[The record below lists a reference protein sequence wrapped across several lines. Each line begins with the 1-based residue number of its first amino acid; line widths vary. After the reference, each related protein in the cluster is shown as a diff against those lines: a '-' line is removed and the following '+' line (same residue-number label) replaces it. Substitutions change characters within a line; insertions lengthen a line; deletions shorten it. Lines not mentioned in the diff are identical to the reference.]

1 MESRESQDIG
11 NDDTEPPEPP
21 YQILVANEQSTLEID
36 ADRITELVRAIFR
49 DSRYETCSLSLA
61 VVDDPT
67 IHQVNRQY
75 LEHDYPTDVLSFP
88 LEDDGTH
95 LTGELIVSADTAK
108 QNATDYGWPA
118 FNELMLYVAHGTL
131 HLVGYRD
138 KQPQEVLEMRR
149 AEQRYLAAM
158 GIEVPATHM
167 QVVEE
172 SS

>member
-1 MESRESQDIG
+1 MESNETQDIG
-11 NDDTEPPEPP
+11 NDDSEPPEHP
-21 YQILVANEQSTLEID
+21 YQILVANQQSALEID
-36 ADRITELVRAIFR
+36 ADRITEIIRSILR
-49 DSRYETCSLSLA
+49 DSPFESCSLSLA

-88 LEDDGTH
+88 LGDDGSH

-108 QNATDYGWPA
+108 RNATEYGWPA
-118 FNELMLYVAHGTL
+118 LNELMLYVVHGTL

-138 KQPQEVLEMRR
+138 KQPEEVMEMRR

-158 GIEVPATHM
+158 GIEVPATHL
-167 QVVEE
+167 QAVEE
-172 SS
+172 PS